1 MADGLKSCENV
12 FLEKLLRCCR
22 FLLYDFVNSEMSRM
36 GKSIEIESSFIL
48 AGVWGSWVMRAGGA
62 EFLLGLMKMS

>member
-1 MADGLKSCENV
+1 MHAQRGGKMCQWGFSIDPFKV
-12 FLEKLLRCCR
+12 FELTYSK
-22 FLLYDFVNSEMSRM
+22 N
-36 GKSIEIESSFIL
+36 KSIEIESSFKL